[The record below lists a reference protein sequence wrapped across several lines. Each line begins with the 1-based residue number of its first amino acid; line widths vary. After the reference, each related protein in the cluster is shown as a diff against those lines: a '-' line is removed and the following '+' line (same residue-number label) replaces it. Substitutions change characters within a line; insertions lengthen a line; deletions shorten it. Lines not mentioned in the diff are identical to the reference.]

1 MTKCLTMIALIAFSS
16 TVFAGE
22 LGTPQVREPRH
33 EVICTPTLNLVEQ
46 APFLVQRVAAQSDIS
61 NLEEM
66 TQSFSYGNIYFKV
79 AIDTQGNYRIR
90 CNLRSPYTELLIAQ
104 GRMPGSDRLF
114 IDFSGPTSN
123 SSARIRLECVERPEA
138 R

>member
-1 MTKCLTMIALIAFSS
+1 MTKCLTMIALIAFTS
-16 TVFAGE
+16 TVFAAE
-22 LGTPQVREPRH
+22 PGTPQLREPRH
-33 EVICTPTLNLVEQ
+33 EVMCTPTLNSIEQ

-66 TQSFSYGNIYFKV
+66 TQNFYYGNIYFKV

-90 CNLRSPYTELLIAQ
+90 CNQVSPYAELLIAQ

-114 IDFSGPTSN
+114 IDFISATANP
-123 SSARIRLECVERPEA
+123 SARTRLECVERPDA